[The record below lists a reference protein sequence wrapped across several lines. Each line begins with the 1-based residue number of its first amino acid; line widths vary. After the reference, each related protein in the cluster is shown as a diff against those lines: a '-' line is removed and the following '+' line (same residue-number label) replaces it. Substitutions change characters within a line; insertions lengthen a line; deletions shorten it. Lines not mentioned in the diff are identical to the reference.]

1 MIAAA
6 PPATLPP
13 AVPAQ
18 LLAPTAFEGRPFEQ
32 LIAEV
37 RDLADSATG
46 TEIDVPQ
53 PLAITLEVNNAS
65 AQSDRE
71 ICEPVALTG
80 KRKQAPNGDEPAD
93 PAVTAADDGKAKAQP
108 IALTQPQVALPPS
121 IAAEAVRFEKSAFTC
136 SLPSASASAGI
147 NYSSELS
154 KISETLA
161 STKME
166 VLTSRPILSQQPVA
180 LPKNA
185 PTLRTIVPQIT
196 ASLTVN
202 INESDLT
209 TLADEVSG
217 VAEPLS
223 AQTPKPIPNP
233 TPVANITAEQWI
245 TARVVLHGN
254 GPATRPVAD
263 ADQRAVQKTIRSAPD
278 VGGLDAS
285 LIAPLPDS
293 TKTPTPASGPLAT
306 TEISGPPAD
315 AIISR
320 HLDFASS
327 DRWLA
332 DLASEVASFNK
343 PDSKLIFRLSPENL
357 GQLEVSVSRHD
368 DAFSVGIE
376 AGSDEAQ
383 SILSSNLPKL
393 EEELRGKLRG
403 SVDAQIWNGTHTSG
417 QGDRRSPH
425 HPKPVLTSNQTASAA
440 DIAADPECPQTSG
453 LFA

>member
-1 MIAAA
+1 LITEVMEV
-6 PPATLPP
+6 
-13 AVPAQ
+13 AV
-18 LLAPTAFEGRPFEQ
+18 
-32 LIAEV
+32 
-37 RDLADSATG
+37 SSTG
-46 TEIDVPQ
+46 TEIGVPQ
-53 PLAITLEVNNAS
+53 PLAITLELNNAS

-71 ICEPVALTG
+71 ICEPVAPTR

-93 PAVTAADDGKAKAQP
+93 PAVTAADDGTANAQP

-121 IAAEAVRFEKSAFTC
+121 IAAEAVRFEKSAVTC
-136 SLPSASASAGI
+136 SLPPASASAGI

-154 KISETLA
+154 KILETLA

-166 VLTSRPILSQQPVA
+166 VPTSRPIPSEQRVA
-180 LPKNA
+180 SPKNA
-185 PTLRTIVPQIT
+185 LTMRTVATQIT

-209 TLADEVSG
+209 TLADEVAR
-217 VAEPLS
+217 VAEPLNV
-223 AQTPKPIPNP
+223 QLPKPVANP

-245 TARVVLHGN
+245 TARVALHGN

-263 ADQRAVQKTIRSAPD
+263 ADQRAVQKAIRSAPD
-278 VGGLDAS
+278 VGGPDAS

-293 TKTPTPASGPLAT
+293 TKTPAPASVPFAT
-306 TEISGPPAD
+306 SEISGSPAD

-332 DLASEVASFNK
+332 DLASEVASINK
-343 PDSKLIFRLSPENL
+343 PDSKLIFRLSPESL

-368 DAFSVGIE
+368 DAVSVGIE

-383 SILSSNLPKL
+383 SILSSNLPRL
-393 EEELRGKLRG
+393 EQELRGKLRG
-403 SVDAQIWNGTHTSG
+403 PVDAQIWNGASASG
-417 QGDRRSPH
+417 QGERQSQPRPA
-425 HPKPVLTSNQTASAA
+425 PIFTSSQNAPAA
-440 DIAADPECPQTSG
+440 DIAADTESPQTSG